1 MARTGRQTDRPP
13 SADRLLPLLLM
24 GMLMLQ
30 VLCGLEFSMMA
41 ALGRHL
47 NPPTYGTAIHHL
59 LTLLLPDTHRY
70 GQAGRQRSWGVLG
83 DGRR

>member
-1 MARTGRQTDRPP
+1 
-13 SADRLLPLLLM
+13 
-24 GMLMLQ
+24 MLQ

-59 LTLLLPDTHRY
+59 LTLVLPDTHR
-70 GQAGRQRSWGVLG
+70 
-83 DGRR
+83 